1 MSLPTSVQHPDDPD
15 KLPPARRRRA
25 RRLLAPLEADE
36 RTAFLDKVAHRASP
50 SFDFFLFSLVS
61 GVVLGIGLILD
72 TPALLLLGALLAP
85 MMAPVVGIS
94 LGTVIGSA
102 KFFLRSLI
110 GLLIGSLFV
119 LGAGFVV
126 GIATLYYSPASLNQ
140 AYFHAQLSWS
150 NFLVLALGAC
160 FTAAGML
167 SDNRN
172 PAVPSIALA
181 YQLYIPLAVAGFGLS
196 SGIPHLFPDG
206 LVVFVI
212 YLAWSTLLGAFTL
225 AILGLR
231 PLTLFGYTLGGAVTL
246 LVILLLIGISG
257 AGAVYGGQVA
267 LPTATPTATFTIT
280 PTLTHTPTAVP
291 PTDTPTPTLTS
302 TPTTTPTTPPT
313 PTPTPLFALVLT
325 TSGEGALLRE
335 QPGGIV
341 IGSYFDG
348 TLLQVLPGSVEIE
361 GVVWVR
367 VTTPDGKSGWMV
379 QTLLVIATPAPNWQ

>member
-1 MSLPTSVQHPDDPD
+1 MSLPKSEQHPDDPD
-15 KLPPARRRRA
+15 NLPPARRRKA
-25 RRLLAPLEADE
+25 RRLLAPLEAGE
-36 RTAFLDKVAHRASP
+36 RAAFLDKVAHRASP

-61 GVVLGIGLILD
+61 GIVLGIGLLLD

-94 LGTVIGSA
+94 LGTVIGSGR
-102 KFFLRSLI
+102 FFLRSLI
-110 GLLIGSLFV
+110 GLLIGGLLVFGGGYLVGMATVYYFPVSL
-119 LGAGFVV
+119 
-126 GIATLYYSPASLNQ
+126 SQ

-160 FTAAGML
+160 FTSAAML
-167 SDNRN
+167 SGKRN

-181 YQLYIPLAVAGFGLS
+181 YELYIPLAVAGFGLS

-206 LVVFVI
+206 LVLFVI

-231 PLTLFGYTLGGAVTL
+231 PLTLFGYTVGGAVTL

-267 LPTATPTATFTIT
+267 LPTATPTATLTVT
-280 PTLTHTPTAVP
+280 PTLTTTPTPIP

-302 TPTTTPTTPPT
+302 TPTKTPTTTPT

-325 TSGEGALLRE
+325 SGGEGALLRE
-335 QPGGIV
+335 QPGGTV

-348 TLLQVLPGSVEIE
+348 TLMQVLPGSVEID
-361 GVVWVR
+361 GAIWVR
-367 VTTPDGKSGWMV
+367 VTAPDGTSGWILQDLMI
-379 QTLLVIATPAPNWQ
+379 IATPAPNW